1 MSALIAT
8 ELVPAP
14 TVGNEPDRFDFEI
27 TPQQWSTL
35 AAFDTRDSCKLKQ
48 HERLVLRNIVE
59 PIDAVTASWPA
70 NHQNAPRNLLLRLMS
85 RQQTPFWRWD
95 EATWTTLCS
104 HGGEVPVT
112 QRFPIIAL
120 AKLLCDQPR
129 LHIRAGVIQLHRL
142 ANLMFGAEPVRA
154 AVDETI
160 SVLSAWGAYRDA
172 QSWTISNAVLDV
184 ILTVGSASLRDVT
197 YEHLVNMTA
206 EYRPGMSRRQGIF
219 KLSRVLAHLGVIPQP
234 LTNNH
239 HRQGIRPSTLASVP
253 DEWLDW
259 AQRWRTLAT
268 QEPATV
274 RVMFSIILVA
284 GRWAA
289 EKHPDRISPDL
300 WTRDMAAEYVADTMT
315 AVVGQWAGHN
325 TNKTNFGKKLG
336 ASGMA
341 NRLDSLRGFF
351 CDLIEWEWITPRFD
365 PRRVLSSPVSVRA
378 ALGPNPRIIDDAAW
392 AKLMAAGLT
401 LNVEDLTEY
410 GTPSAREAGNG
421 QTYYPIE
428 MIRALVGVW
437 LFGALRID
445 EIRRLE
451 ADRVIWDT
459 GRDADSGAEFQVC
472 LLRVPANKTS
482 RAFNKPV
489 DPLVGQ
495 LIEAWKLVRPPQPLI
510 PDRKTGQPK
519 EHLFCHRGLLIG
531 KAHLND
537 YVIPALCRKAGI
549 PESDS
554 RGALTSHRAR
564 ATIAT
569 QLLNAREPL
578 TLVDLQ
584 QWLGHKH
591 AASTRHYAQILQRT
605 LTAAYKKADYF
616 TRNLRTIQVLVDR
629 DSITSGAAATGTPW
643 KYYDLGD
650 GYCSYDFF
658 AKCPHRLSCA
668 RCPFYLPKQTS
679 AGQVI
684 SVRDGIDR
692 MLETVDLTDDER
704 AALEGDR
711 EALEALAQRLADTP
725 TPAGPTPR
733 ALGTADAFIPLT
745 QLLDSLPST
754 PPQKR

>member
-1 MSALIAT
+1 MSALSVVSLIPKPRPDIRAT
-8 ELVPAP
+8 GFAV
-14 TVGNEPDRFDFEI
+14 
-27 TPQQWSTL
+27 TPEQWATL
-35 AAFDTRDSCKLKQ
+35 ASFDARDSCKLR
-48 HERLVLRNIVE
+48 HRERLVLRNIVE
-59 PIDAVTASWPA
+59 PIDAVTAPWPDG
-70 NHQNAPRNLLLRLMS
+70 QRTAPRNLLLRLMS
-85 RQQTPFWRWD
+85 RRQVPFWEWD
-95 EATWTTLCS
+95 EATWTGLCS
-104 HGGEVPVT
+104 HDGEVPVT
-112 QRFPIIAL
+112 QRFAVIAL

-129 LHIRAGVIQLHRL
+129 LHVRAGVVQLHRL
-142 ANLMFGAEPVRA
+142 ADLMFGAARVRA
-154 AVDETI
+154 TVDEVI
-160 SVLSAWGAYRDA
+160 GVLRSWGAYRDA
-172 QSWTISNAVLDV
+172 QKWQISNAALDV
-184 ILTVGSASLRDVT
+184 ILTTGSPSLRDAT
-197 YEHLVNMTA
+197 YEQLVELAA
-206 EYRPGMSRRQGIF
+206 EYPPRTARRQGIF
-219 KLSRVLAHLGVIPQP
+219 KVSRVLAHWSVIPQA

-239 HRQGIRPSTLASVP
+239 HRQGHRQTTLASVP
-253 DEWLDW
+253 DEWLSW
-259 AQRWRTLAT
+259 AQRWRALAT
-268 QEPATV
+268 QEPSTV

-284 GRWAA
+284 GRWVAD
-289 EKHPDRISPDL
+289 KHPDKISPQM

-325 TNKTNFGKKLG
+325 TNRTNFGKRLG
-336 ASGMA
+336 ASGVA
-341 NRLDSLRGFF
+341 NRIDALRGFF
-351 CDLIEWEWITPRFD
+351 CDLIEWEWIKPRFD

-378 ALGPNPRIIDDAAW
+378 KLGPNPRIIDDAAW

-401 LNVEDLTEY
+401 LNVEDLAEY
-410 GTPSAREAGNG
+410 GTAVAREAGNT

-428 MIRALVGVW
+428 MMRALVGVW

-451 ADRVIWDT
+451 ADCVIWDT
-459 GRDADSGAEFQVC
+459 GRDPDSGEEFQVC
-472 LLRVPANKTS
+472 LLRVPPNKTS
-482 RAFNKPV
+482 GAFNKPV
-489 DPLVGQ
+489 DPVVGQ

-531 KAHLND
+531 RAYLND
-537 YVIPALCRKAGI
+537 YIIPALCRKAGI

-578 TLVDLQ
+578 ALTDLQ

-591 AASTRHYAQILQRT
+591 PASTRHYAQILQRT
-605 LTAAYKKADYF
+605 LTTAYKKADYF
-616 TRNLRTIQVLVDR
+616 TRNLRTIQVLLDR
-629 DSITSGAAATGTPW
+629 DSITSGAAANGTPW

-668 RCPFYLPKQTS
+668 RCPFYLPKQSST
-679 AGQVI
+679 GQI
-684 SVRDGIDR
+684 IAVRDGIDR
-692 MLETVDLTDDER
+692 MLETIDLTDDER

-733 ALGTADAFIPLT
+733 DLGTADAFIPLT
-745 QLLDSLPST
+745 SLLDSLNNSPT
-754 PPQKR
+754 EPQ